1 MKDDLNGIMCGTMT
15 TPSHKLVLPS
25 DANHHGTLY
34 AGAMLRFVLEAGYAT
49 AWKHIGADANL
60 VLRRVLN
67 MECLRPVPVG
77 VVAEIQGAVLYR
89 TAAYLVCGLIGTPLD
104 ADQGPWVEA
113 LLGFAQVTAD
123 GKLSHFPMELPELEY
138 PGGETWERLTNRMK
152 KLLRLR

>member
-1 MKDDLNGIMCGTMT
+1 MT

-49 AWKHIGADANL
+49 AWKHIGRDANL

-89 TAAYLVCGLIGTPLD
+89 TAAYLVCGLVGTPLG
-104 ADQGPWVEA
+104 AEQGPWTEA
-113 LLGFAQVTAD
+113 LLGFAQVTED
-123 GKLSHFPMELPELEY
+123 GKLAHFPADLPALER
-138 PGGETWERLTNRMK
+138 PEGETWDRLSGRMK

>member
-1 MKDDLNGIMCGTMT
+1 MT

-34 AGAMLRFVLEAGYAT
+34 AGAMLRFVLEAAYAT
-49 AWKHIGADANL
+49 AWKHIGPDANL

-67 MECLRPVPVG
+67 MECLRPVRVG

-89 TAAYLVCGLIGTPLD
+89 TTAYLVCGLVGTPLGD
-104 ADQGPWVEA
+104 DPGPWVEA
-113 LLGFAQVTAD
+113 LLGFAQVTED
-123 GKLSHFPMELPELEY
+123 GKLAHLPEELPRVEV
-138 PGGETWERLTNRMK
+138 PSGETWDRLAERMR

>member
-1 MKDDLNGIMCGTMT
+1 MT

-49 AWKHIGADANL
+49 AWKHIGPDANL

-77 VVAEIQGAVLYR
+77 VVVEIQGEVLHR
-89 TAAYLVCGLIGTPLD
+89 TAAYLVCGLVGTPLGP
-104 ADQGPWVEA
+104 DQGPWVEA
-113 LLGFAQVTAD
+113 LLGFAQVTED
-123 GKLSHFPMELPELEY
+123 GKLAHFPADLPEVGHP
-138 PGGETWERLTNRMK
+138 PGEDWDRLVDRMK

>member
-1 MKDDLNGIMCGTMT
+1 MT

-49 AWKHIGADANL
+49 AWKHIGPDANL

-77 VVAEIQGAVLYR
+77 VVAEIQGAVLHR
-89 TAAYLVCGLIGTPLD
+89 TAAYLVCGLVGTPLGD
-104 ADQGPWVEA
+104 DQGPWVEA

-123 GKLSHFPMELPELEY
+123 GKLAHFPAELPALETP
-138 PGGETWERLTNRMK
+138 PGDTWERLAGRLN

>member
-1 MKDDLNGIMCGTMT
+1 MPT

-49 AWKHIGADANL
+49 AWKHVGPQANL

-77 VVAEIQGAVLYR
+77 VVVEIQGAVVHC
-89 TAAYLVCGLIGTPLD
+89 TSAYLVCGLVGMPLEPG
-104 ADQGPWVEA
+104 QGPWAEA
-113 LLGFAQVTAD
+113 LLGFAQVTED
-123 GKLSHFPMELPELEY
+123 GKLAHFPHDLPPVEH
-138 PGGETWERLTNRMK
+138 PPGETWDRLSARLR